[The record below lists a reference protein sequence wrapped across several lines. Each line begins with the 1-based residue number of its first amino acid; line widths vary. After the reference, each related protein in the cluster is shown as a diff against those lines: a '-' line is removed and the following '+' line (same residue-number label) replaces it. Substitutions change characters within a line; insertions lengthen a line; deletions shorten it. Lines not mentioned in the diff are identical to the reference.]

1 MRVKYNISI
10 KARDDLDSI
19 WEYIA
24 KNNPQAAVK
33 VEDEILAA
41 FAKLADNPFW
51 GHAREDLT
59 DEFLRFWPIYT
70 YQIIYIP
77 EPKPIEIVRVLSGY
91 QDIMNII

>member
-1 MRVKYNISI
+1 MPVKYSISI

-24 KNNPQAAVK
+24 KDNPAAANK

-41 FAKLADNPFW
+41 FDKLAENPFW
-51 GHAREDLT
+51 GHTREDLT
-59 DEFLRFWPIYT
+59 DEPLRFWPIYT

-91 QDIMNII
+91 RNIQKIL